1 MQEKVSPGYT
11 HDREIE
17 KRRKVK
23 ERGKKK
29 GKKEEKGTSWRIGAK
44 IA

>member
-1 MQEKVSPGYT
+1 MQEKVSSGYT
-11 HDREIE
+11 HDRGIE

-23 ERGKKK
+23 EREKKK
-29 GKKEEKGTSWRIGAK
+29 GEKEEKGTSWRIGEK